1 MFAGSLAKRLGPSG
15 WSAWGIYLV
24 TGSLQGALLTMS
36 IIFELRERRR
46 RKEGD
51 VTVRSGHEEQN
62 GHVEDNDND
71 TTALLGNER

>member
-1 MFAGSLAKRLGPSG
+1 
-15 WSAWGIYLV
+15 
-24 TGSLQGALLTMS
+24 MS

>member
-15 WSAWGIYLV
+15 WSSWGIYLV
-24 TGSLQGALLTMS
+24 TGSLQGVLLAMS

-51 VTVRSGHEEQN
+51 GTVGHGHEQN
-62 GHVEDNDND
+62 GHVEENDND
-71 TTALLGNER
+71 TTRLLGNER

>member
-15 WSAWGIYLV
+15 WSSWGIYLV
-24 TGSLQGALLTMS
+24 TGSLQGALLAMS

-46 RKEGD
+46 RKEEDGI
-51 VTVRSGHEEQN
+51 VGHGHGEQN

-71 TTALLGNER
+71 TTTLLGNER